1 MQESAMPGLQV
12 AALARSLV
20 ERHLAQRPT
29 DVALVDAERSID
41 YAEFDRLCRKSAAW
55 LAVQGVG
62 HGDRIALWLVNR
74 VEWLALFFGAA
85 RLGAAIVSVN
95 TRFRASELA
104 YLLDRASPRL
114 LVLQHNFRKIDFPAV
129 LDGVDPGAARSLERV
144 AVIAPDAATPSR
156 ILGKPTVGFDAFD
169 AAPATVPDASDPESV
184 AAMFTTSGTTRGPKL
199 VMHPQRTIT
208 RHALDVASACG
219 FVNPDAKLLAALPFC
234 GVFGFCSTLAAIA
247 AGAPVV
253 LMDTFDAA
261 DAVRLVRRH
270 AITHMFGSDEMYR
283 RMLELAPGKEPF
295 PSLRTC
301 GYAAFN
307 PGAADFA
314 RAAWARRVPLLGLY
328 GSSEVQALFSMQRG
342 DSSLDERIQGGG
354 VPAAGSAAE
363 VRVRDVDTGDLLPPG
378 RSGELEIRAPGNF
391 AGYWNDSAA
400 TAQAIGADG
409 FFRTGDIGSLRD
421 DGSFVYET
429 RRGDAMRL
437 SGFLVSPME
446 IEEVIKQHHGVADV
460 QVVAVEISGQSRCV
474 AFVIPAAAGPASEAD
489 VIAVASGQL
498 AAFKVPAR
506 VWFVAEFPT
515 TQSAN
520 GVKIQ
525 RGKLREMAMQRLQ
538 GG

>member
-1 MQESAMPGLQV
+1 MS
-12 AALARSLV
+12 
-20 ERHLAQRPT
+20 ERHLLASLIDRHLATRP
-29 DVALVDAERSID
+29 DGIAFVDGERTISF
-41 YAEFDRLCRKSAAW
+41 AEFDERCRQAAAW
-55 LAVQGVG
+55 LAAQGVG
-62 HGDRIALWLVNR
+62 AGDRVALWLVNR
-74 VEWLALFFGAA
+74 IEWLALLFGAA
-85 RLGAAIVSVN
+85 RLGAAIVAVN

-129 LDGVDPGAARSLERV
+129 LADVDAGAARSVERV
-144 AVIAPDAATPSR
+144 AVIDADAATPAR
-156 ILGKPTVGFDAFD
+156 ILGKPTVGFDAFG
-169 AAPATVPDASDPESV
+169 AAPATVPDASDPESI
-184 AAMFTTSGTTRGPKL
+184 AAMFTTSGTTKGPKL

-208 RHALDVASACG
+208 RHALDVATACG
-219 FVNPDAKLLAALPFC
+219 FVDRDARLLAALPFC
-234 GVFGFCSTLAAIA
+234 GVFGFCGALAAIA

-261 DAVRLVRRH
+261 DAVGLVRRH
-270 AITHMFGSDEMYR
+270 AITHLFGSDEMYR
-283 RMLELAPGKEPF
+283 RMLELAPGDEPF
-295 PSLRTC
+295 PSLRVC

-314 RAAWARRVPLLGLY
+314 RAAWKRRVPLLGLY

-354 VPAAGSAAE
+354 VPAAGSAAD
-363 VRVRDVDTGDLLPPG
+363 VRVRDVDTGELLPPG
-378 RSGELEIRAPGNF
+378 RNGELEIRAPGNF
-391 AGYWNDSAA
+391 AGYWNDPAA

-409 FFRTGDIGSLRD
+409 FFRTGDIGSLRG

-446 IEEVIKQHHGVADV
+446 IEEVIKQHRGVDDV

-474 AFVIPAAAGPASEAD
+474 AFVIPAAAEPASEAG
-489 VIAVASGQL
+489 VIALASRQL

-506 VWFVAEFPT
+506 VWFVAAFPT

-525 RGKLREMAMQRLQ
+525 RGRLREMAVQRLESD
-538 GG
+538 